1 MLSDTRPQNI
11 QNGTISITS
20 SMCILGEDVRKT
32 DNWRDE
38 LSTMQ
43 RMKSNSLLKPGKMLL
58 VKALMFGQASS
69 KLLAEA
75 QEQSVLG

>member
-1 MLSDTRPQNI
+1 M
-11 QNGTISITS
+11 S

-69 KLLAEA
+69 KLLAEV

>member
-1 MLSDTRPQNI
+1 MLSDTRPQNT
-11 QNGTISITS
+11 QNGAIPIMS

-69 KLLAEA
+69 KLLAEV